1 MRSSNLAWVVIAII
15 GGCALLGLITLQTL
29 NFNRLGADAY
39 YTKIEGAGAKV
50 NEDMPDDYI
59 RYAYEFPSYKDDGEV
74 AKLPFTAAK
83 QLREGAYLKLYVKE
97 GKGVTSYHEVSF
109 DDIPEAAQKRFG

>member
-1 MRSSNLAWVVIAII
+1 MRSSNIAWILIAIV

-50 NEDMPDDYI
+50 NDNMPDDYI
-59 RYAYEFPSYKDDGEV
+59 RYEYDLPAYKGDGAS

-83 QLREGAYLKLYVKE
+83 QLRQGAYLKLFVKE
-97 GKGVTSYHEVSF
+97 GKGVTSYQEVSF
-109 DDIPEAAQKRFG
+109 DDIPEAAQKMFG